1 MEKFNNSHINKILGP
16 EEDKDKI
23 TEKLQLFGTEKRS
36 SEIEKTPRDIEII
49 DFSQK
54 CLDEYL
60 LSYGIKS
67 IYHVRYDS
75 IHLVPVDETEII
87 KDGKMSKGVA
97 APMLGSC
104 VVDRAENDV
113 VFSVVTFHEL
123 FHLKNFTSIEK
134 KKDGGLYD
142 GYDIRRSGFSAF
154 SKDGKLLTQ
163 IDETINNYFCKKFLE
178 EKIKN
183 SEIFKAED
191 INNFK
196 LDQDREELI
205 EKFENICNDLYENNK
220 DTFTSVEDIKKL
232 FIDATLNGNLLPV
245 ARLMDKTYG
254 DGLFV
259 KLGRKY
265 ID

>member
-1 MEKFNNSHINKILGP
+1 MENFNTHINKILGP
-16 EEDKDKI
+16 EEERDKI
-23 TEKLQLFGTEKRS
+23 TEKLQGFGSEKKS

-60 LSYGIKS
+60 IQYGIKS
-67 IYHVRYDS
+67 IYHVGYNS
-75 IHLVPVDETEII
+75 IHLVPTSGTEEF
-87 KDGKMSKGVA
+87 KEGKMKEGVA

-113 VFSVVTFHEL
+113 GFSVVTFHEL

-134 KKDGGLYD
+134 KKEGGLYD
-142 GYDIRRSGFSAF
+142 GYDIRRSGFSSF
-154 SKDGKLLTQ
+154 SKDGKLLKQ
-163 IDETINNYFCKKFLE
+163 VDETINNYFCKKFLE
-178 EKIKN
+178 EKVKN
-183 SEIFKAED
+183 SDIFKADD
-191 INNFK
+191 IDNFK

-205 EKFENICNDLYENNK
+205 EKFENICNTFYENNK
-220 DTFTSVEDIKKL
+220 DDFTSVEDVVKL

-254 DGLFV
+254 EGSFV

-265 ID
+265 IG